1 MLNYFACFTQKVV
14 AALVHDCNCPCCRF
28 SGGGNGV
35 YFACKNLHLCEVSA
49 AFSLELE
56 ALPAQQQ
63 QQQQQQGQQQQGQ
76 QQQQARLKVSLS
88 GISSS
93 SSGQE

>member
-1 MLNYFACFTQKVV
+1 MAC
-14 AALVHDCNCPCCRF
+14 LLLLCCRF

-35 YFACKNLHLCEVSA
+35 YFACKDLHLCEVSA

-63 QQQQQQGQQQQGQ
+63 QQQQV
-76 QQQQARLKVSLS
+76 RLKVTLS
-88 GISSS
+88 GISST

>member
-1 MLNYFACFTQKVV
+1 
-14 AALVHDCNCPCCRF
+14 
-28 SGGGNGV
+28 V
-35 YFACKNLHLCEVSA
+35 YFACKDLHLCEVSA

-63 QQQQQQGQQQQGQ
+63 HQQHQQV
-76 QQQQARLKVSLS
+76 RLKVTLS